1 MWCRLYGA
9 RIASIE
15 EVKSARFIR
24 NTKVKNMTIGT
35 VLMGKGGEVGMNVNA
50 KEKYLL
56 GLLTDIKREI
66 ICQDVLRENKMQAG
80 KELMDWYR
88 FTDRTKD
95 KILTVLFILMGDD
108 IPNGGLYTY
117 RDYSVFY
124 GNMEDDE
131 NFSRNG

>member
-1 MWCRLYGA
+1 
-9 RIASIE
+9 
-15 EVKSARFIR
+15 
-24 NTKVKNMTIGT
+24 
-35 VLMGKGGEVGMNVNA
+35 MNVNA

-66 ICQDVLRENKMQAG
+66 ICQDVLRENQLQTNG
-80 KELMDWYR
+80 KMDWYR

-95 KILTVLFILMGDD
+95 KVLTVLFILMGDD

-124 GNMEDDE
+124 GNMEDDA

>member
-1 MWCRLYGA
+1 
-9 RIASIE
+9 
-15 EVKSARFIR
+15 
-24 NTKVKNMTIGT
+24 
-35 VLMGKGGEVGMNVNA
+35 MNVNA

-66 ICQDVLRENKMQAG
+66 ICQDVLRENGMQAQ
-80 KELMDWYR
+80 KQTMDWYR

-95 KILTVLFILMGDD
+95 KVLTVLFILMGDD

-124 GNMEDDE
+124 ENMEADA

>member
-1 MWCRLYGA
+1 
-9 RIASIE
+9 
-15 EVKSARFIR
+15 
-24 NTKVKNMTIGT
+24 
-35 VLMGKGGEVGMNVNA
+35 MGVSA

-66 ICQDVLRENKMQAG
+66 ICQDVLRENRMQTT
-80 KELMDWYR
+80 DWYR

-95 KILTVLFILMGDD
+95 KVLTVLFILMGDD
-108 IPNGGLYTY
+108 IPNGGLYSY

-131 NFSRNG
+131 NFSRNS

>member
-1 MWCRLYGA
+1 
-9 RIASIE
+9 
-15 EVKSARFIR
+15 
-24 NTKVKNMTIGT
+24 
-35 VLMGKGGEVGMNVNA
+35 MGVSA

-95 KILTVLFILMGDD
+95 KVLTVLFILMGDD
-108 IPNGGLYTY
+108 IPNGHLYSY

-131 NFSRNG
+131 NFSRND

>member
-1 MWCRLYGA
+1 M
-9 RIASIE
+9 S
-15 EVKSARFIR
+15 VS
-24 NTKVKNMTIGT
+24 
-35 VLMGKGGEVGMNVNA
+35 A

-66 ICQDVLRENKMQAG
+66 ICQDVLRENRMQTT
-80 KELMDWYR
+80 DWYR

-95 KILTVLFILMGDD
+95 KVLTVLFILMGDD
-108 IPNGGLYTY
+108 IPNGGLYSY

-131 NFSRNG
+131 NFSRNS